1 MNKFKGRK
9 IFNAMGKSKV
19 TFGNSIL
26 TRKRNLSSIF
36 KAIHKHGPIS
46 RIELT
51 EITGCSAGTASN
63 HVKTL
68 IKKGFVVETNKG
80 ISSGGR
86 KPVQLMVNSDKAYIF
101 SIEIEVNQVKIVM
114 FNLEIKVVMKSIIP
128 IIHKDS
134 YLETLKQ
141 IFFEMDRMI
150 EEKHLKLNDFLGIGV
165 AVPGLID
172 KVKGIL
178 EFAPNLGWKNVHISK
193 IFKNRYGLPFILN
206 NEAKAAAIGER
217 ESTYPKI
224 NNMVFVSINEGIG
237 CGIFFN
243 GKLYRGASGNAGE
256 FGHIIID
263 TNGPLCHCG
272 NKGCWET
279 FASESYIVNRYL
291 KLSNS
296 NKELTKKE
304 IYQLGKNGNE
314 KVIEIFNETGR
325 NIGIGLVNII
335 NGLSPELLVIGGG
348 IVEIKDYVYEEII
361 KKLEESAL
369 SVSYGKVTIKFS
381 ELGSLAAVY
390 GLASLIINERIKF
403 I

>member
-1 MNKFKGRK
+1 MNK
-9 IFNAMGKSKV
+9 SKAI
-19 TFGNSIL
+19 FGNSIVI
-26 TRKRNLSSIF
+26 RKWNLSSIF
-36 KAIHKHGPIS
+36 KTIRKQGPVS
-46 RIELT
+46 RIELA
-51 EITGCSAGTASN
+51 EITGCSAGTVSN
-63 HVKTL
+63 HVRTL
-68 IKKGFVVETNKG
+68 MKKGFVIETKKG

-86 KPVQLMVNSDKAYIF
+86 KPVQLMINPNKAYIF
-101 SIEIEVNQVKIVM
+101 SIEIEVNQIKIVM
-114 FNLEIKVVMKSIIP
+114 FDLEIKVVMKSVIP
-128 IIHKDS
+128 IIYKDN
-134 YLETLKQ
+134 YTKTFIQVFL
-141 IFFEMDRMI
+141 EMDKMI
-150 EEKHLKLNDFLGIGV
+150 EEKNIKLDNLLGIGV

-193 IFKNRYGLPFILN
+193 IFKDKYGLPVVLN

-217 ESTYPKI
+217 GSIYPKI

-237 CGIFFN
+237 CGIFIN

-279 FASESYIVNRYL
+279 LASESYVVNKYL

-304 IYQLGKNGNE
+304 IYQLGKNGDK

-348 IVEIKDYVYEEII
+348 IVEIKDYIYEEII

-369 SVSYGKVTIKFS
+369 SVSYKKVEIKFS
-381 ELGSLAAVY
+381 KLGSLAAVY
-390 GLASLIINERIKF
+390 GMADLIINESIKF

>member
-1 MNKFKGRK
+1 MK
-9 IFNAMGKSKV
+9 KSKAIL
-19 TFGNSIL
+19 GNSIAVRRWNL
-26 TRKRNLSSIF
+26 SNIFKLIRKR
-36 KAIHKHGPIS
+36 GPIS

-51 EITGCSAGTASN
+51 KISGCSAGTASN
-63 HVKTL
+63 HVRTL
-68 IKKGFVVETNKG
+68 IEKGFVIETKKG

-86 KPVQLMVNSDKAYIF
+86 KPIQLMVNPNKAYIF
-101 SIEIEVNQVKIVM
+101 SIEIEVNKIKMVL
-114 FNLEIKVVMKSIIP
+114 FDLELKVVTKNIIP
-128 IIHKDS
+128 ITYKND
-134 YLETLKQ
+134 YRKTLEEV
-141 IFFEMDRMI
+141 FFKIDKMM
-150 EEKHLKLNDFLGIGV
+150 EEKNLELDNLLGIGV

-178 EFAPNLGWKNVHISK
+178 EFAPNLGWKDVHISE
-193 IFKNRYGLPFILN
+193 IFKDKYGLPVILN

-217 ESTYPKI
+217 ESIYPNI

-243 GKLYRGASGNAGE
+243 GGLYRGASGNAGE

-263 TNGPLCHCG
+263 TNGPLCTCG

-279 FASESYIVNRYL
+279 LASENFIVNSYL
-291 KLSNS
+291 KLPNS
-296 NKELTKKE
+296 NKELTKEE
-304 IYQLGKNGNE
+304 IYQLGKNGD
-314 KVIEIFNETGR
+314 KKIIEIFKEAGR

-348 IVEIKDYVYEEII
+348 IVEIKEYIYEEIV

-369 SVSYGKVTIKFS
+369 SVSYRNVEIKFS

-390 GLASLIINERIKF
+390 GMADLIINERIKF

>member
-1 MNKFKGRK
+1 MKR
-9 IFNAMGKSKV
+9 SKARL
-19 TFGNSIL
+19 GNSIVI
-26 TRKRNLSSIF
+26 RKWNLSSIF
-36 KAIHKHGPIS
+36 KAIRKQGPIS

-51 EITGCSAGTASN
+51 EITGCSAGTVSN
-63 HVKTL
+63 HVRTL
-68 IKKGFVVETNKG
+68 IKKGFVIETKKG

-86 KPVQLMVNSDKAYIF
+86 KPIQLMINPNKAYIF
-101 SIEIEVNQVKIVM
+101 SIEIEVNQIRIVM
-114 FNLEIKVVMKSIIP
+114 FDLEIKVITKSIIP
-128 IIHKDS
+128 ITYKDD
-134 YLETLKQ
+134 YKKTLEQ
-141 IFFEMDRMI
+141 VFFEMDKMR
-150 EEKHLKLNDFLGIGV
+150 EEKNLKLDNLLGIGV

-172 KVKGIL
+172 KEKGIL
-178 EFAPNLGWKNVHISK
+178 EFAPNLGWKNVYILR
-193 IFKNRYGLPFILN
+193 IFKDKFNLPVILD

-217 ESTYPKI
+217 EFIYPKMD
-224 NNMVFVSINEGIG
+224 NMVFISINEGIG
-237 CGIFFN
+237 CGVILN
-243 GKLYRGASGNAGE
+243 GELYRGASGNAGE

-263 TNGPLCHCG
+263 TNGPACHCG

-279 FASESYIVNRYL
+279 LASESYIVNRYL

-304 IYQLGKNGNE
+304 IYQIGKNGD
-314 KVIEIFNETGR
+314 KKIIEIFSEVGK

-369 SVSYGKVTIKFS
+369 SISYKKVEIKFS
-381 ELGSLAAVY
+381 ELAGLAAVY
-390 GLASLIINERIKF
+390 GMADLIINERIKF

>member
-1 MNKFKGRK
+1 MK
-9 IFNAMGKSKV
+9 KSKV
-19 TFGNSIL
+19 ILGNSIAVRRWNL
-26 TRKRNLSSIF
+26 SNIFKLIRKR
-36 KAIHKHGPIS
+36 GPIS

-51 EITGCSAGTASN
+51 KISGCSAGTASN
-63 HVKTL
+63 HVRTL
-68 IKKGFVVETNKG
+68 IEKGFVIETQKG

-86 KPVQLMVNSDKAYIF
+86 KPMQLMVNPNKAYIF
-101 SIEIEVNQVKIVM
+101 SIEIEVNKIKMVL
-114 FNLEIKVVMKSIIP
+114 FDLELKVVTKNIIP
-128 IIHKDS
+128 ITYKND
-134 YLETLKQ
+134 YRKNLEEV
-141 IFFEMDRMI
+141 FFKIDKMM
-150 EEKHLKLNDFLGIGV
+150 EEKNLELDNLLGIGV

-178 EFAPNLGWKNVHISK
+178 EFAPNLGWKDVHISE
-193 IFKNRYGLPFILN
+193 IFKDKYGLPVILN

-217 ESTYPKI
+217 ESIYPNI

-243 GKLYRGASGNAGE
+243 GGLYRGASGNAGE

-263 TNGPLCHCG
+263 TNGPLCTCG

-279 FASESYIVNRYL
+279 LASENFIVNSYL
-291 KLSNS
+291 KLPNS
-296 NKELTKKE
+296 NKELTKEE
-304 IYQLGKNGNE
+304 IYQLGKNGD
-314 KVIEIFNETGR
+314 KKIIEIFKEAGR

-348 IVEIKDYVYEEII
+348 IVEIKEYIYEEIV

-369 SVSYGKVTIKFS
+369 SVSYRNVEIKFS

-390 GLASLIINERIKF
+390 GMADLIINERIKF

>member
-1 MNKFKGRK
+1 MS
-9 IFNAMGKSKV
+9 KSKV
-19 TFGNSIL
+19 IFGNSIL
-26 TRKRNLSSIF
+26 IRKWNLSSIF
-36 KAIHKHGPIS
+36 KAIHKHGPVS
-46 RIELT
+46 RIELA
-51 EITGCSAGTASN
+51 EITGYSAGTVSN
-63 HVKTL
+63 HVRTL

-86 KPVQLMVNSDKAYIF
+86 KPVQLMINPDKAYIF
-101 SIEIEVNQVKIVM
+101 SIEIEVNQIKIVM
-114 FNLEIKVVMKSIIP
+114 FDLEIKVVMKSIIP
-128 IIHKDS
+128 ITYKDS
-134 YLETLKQ
+134 YMETLKQ

-178 EFAPNLGWKNVHISK
+178 EFAPNLGWKNVPIAK
-193 IFKNRYGLPFILN
+193 IFKDKYGLHIILN

-217 ESTYPKI
+217 ESIYPKI

-304 IYQLGKNGNE
+304 IYQLGKNGDK
-314 KVIEIFNETGR
+314 KVVEIFKETGR

-348 IVEIKDYVYEEII
+348 IVDIENYIYDEIVKI
-361 KKLEESAL
+361 LEENAL
-369 SVSYGKVTIKFS
+369 SISYRNVEIKFS
-381 ELGSLAAVY
+381 KLGSLAAVY
-390 GLASLIINERIKF
+390 GMADLIINERIRF

>member
-1 MNKFKGRK
+1 MK
-9 IFNAMGKSKV
+9 KSKAIL
-19 TFGNSIL
+19 GNSIAVRRWNL
-26 TRKRNLSSIF
+26 SNIFKLIRKR
-36 KAIHKHGPIS
+36 GPIS

-51 EITGCSAGTASN
+51 KISGCSAGTASN
-63 HVKTL
+63 HVRTL
-68 IKKGFVVETNKG
+68 IEKGFVIETKKG

-86 KPVQLMVNSDKAYIF
+86 KPIQLMVNPNKAYIF
-101 SIEIEVNQVKIVM
+101 SIEIEVNKIKMVL
-114 FNLEIKVVMKSIIP
+114 FDLELKVVTKNIIP
-128 IIHKDS
+128 ITYKND
-134 YLETLKQ
+134 YRKTLEEV
-141 IFFEMDRMI
+141 FFKIDKMM
-150 EEKHLKLNDFLGIGV
+150 EEKNLELDNLLGIGV

-178 EFAPNLGWKNVHISK
+178 EFAPNLGWKDVHISE
-193 IFKNRYGLPFILN
+193 IFKDKYGLPVILN

-217 ESTYPKI
+217 ESIYPNI

-243 GKLYRGASGNAGE
+243 GGLYRGASGNAGE

-263 TNGPLCHCG
+263 TNGPLCTCG

-279 FASESYIVNRYL
+279 LASENFIVNSYL
-291 KLSNS
+291 KLPNS
-296 NKELTKKE
+296 NKELTKEE
-304 IYQLGKNGNE
+304 IYQLGKNGD
-314 KVIEIFNETGR
+314 KKIIEIFKEAGR

-348 IVEIKDYVYEEII
+348 IVEIKEYIYEEIV

-369 SVSYGKVTIKFS
+369 SISYRNVKIKFS

-390 GLASLIINERIKF
+390 GLADLIIEKRIKF

>member
-1 MNKFKGRK
+1 MNK
-9 IFNAMGKSKV
+9 SKAI
-19 TFGNSIL
+19 FGNSIVI
-26 TRKRNLSSIF
+26 RKWNLSSIF
-36 KAIHKHGPIS
+36 KTIRKQGPVS
-46 RIELT
+46 RIELA
-51 EITGCSAGTASN
+51 EITGCSAGTVSN
-63 HVKTL
+63 HVRTL
-68 IKKGFVVETNKG
+68 MKKGFVIETKKG

-86 KPVQLMVNSDKAYIF
+86 KPVQLMINPNKAYIF
-101 SIEIEVNQVKIVM
+101 SIEIEVNQIKIVM
-114 FNLEIKVVMKSIIP
+114 FDLEIKVVMKSVIP
-128 IIHKDS
+128 IIYKDN
-134 YLETLKQ
+134 YTKTFKQ
-141 IFFEMDRMI
+141 VFLEMDKMI
-150 EEKHLKLNDFLGIGV
+150 EEKNIKLDNLLGIGV

-178 EFAPNLGWKNVHISK
+178 EFAPNLGWENVHISK
-193 IFKNRYGLPFILN
+193 IFKDKYGLTVVLN

-217 ESTYPKI
+217 GSIYPKI

-237 CGIFFN
+237 CGIFIN

-279 FASESYIVNRYL
+279 LASENFIINSYL
-291 KLSNS
+291 KLPNS
-296 NKELTKKE
+296 NKKLTKKE
-304 IYQLGKNGNE
+304 IYQLGKNGDK
-314 KVIEIFNETGR
+314 KVIEIFNEAGR

-348 IVEIKDYVYEEII
+348 IVEIKDYIYDEIV

-369 SVSYGKVTIKFS
+369 SVSYKKAEIKFS
-381 ELGSLAAVY
+381 KLGSLAAVY
-390 GLASLIINERIKF
+390 GMADLIINERIKF

>member
-1 MNKFKGRK
+1 MKR
-9 IFNAMGKSKV
+9 SKARL
-19 TFGNSIL
+19 GNSIVI
-26 TRKRNLSSIF
+26 KKWNLSIIF
-36 KAIHKHGPIS
+36 KAIRKQGPIS

-51 EITGCSAGTASN
+51 EITGCSAGTVSN
-63 HVKTL
+63 HVRTL
-68 IKKGFVVETNKG
+68 IKKGFVIESKKG

-86 KPVQLMVNSDKAYIF
+86 KPIQLMINPNKAYIF
-101 SIEIEVNQVKIVM
+101 SIEIEVNQIKIVM
-114 FNLEIKVVMKSIIP
+114 FDLEIKVITKSIIP
-128 IIHKDS
+128 ITYKDD
-134 YLETLKQ
+134 YKKTLEQ
-141 IFFEMDRMI
+141 VFFEMDKMR
-150 EEKHLKLNDFLGIGV
+150 EEKNLKLDNLLGTGV

-172 KVKGIL
+172 KEKGIL
-178 EFAPNLGWKNVHISK
+178 EFAPNLGWKNVYISK
-193 IFKNRYGLPFILN
+193 IFKDKFNLPVILD

-217 ESTYPKI
+217 EFIYPKMD
-224 NNMVFVSINEGIG
+224 NMVFVSINEGIG
-237 CGIFFN
+237 CGVILN
-243 GKLYRGASGNAGE
+243 GELYRGASGNAGE

-272 NKGCWET
+272 NRGCWET
-279 FASESYIVNRYL
+279 LASESYIVNRYL

-304 IYQLGKNGNE
+304 IYQIGKNGDK

-325 NIGIGLVNII
+325 NIGIGLVNIV

-369 SVSYGKVTIKFS
+369 SISYKKVEIKFS
-381 ELGSLAAVY
+381 ELAGLAAVY
-390 GLASLIINERIKF
+390 GMADLIINERIKF